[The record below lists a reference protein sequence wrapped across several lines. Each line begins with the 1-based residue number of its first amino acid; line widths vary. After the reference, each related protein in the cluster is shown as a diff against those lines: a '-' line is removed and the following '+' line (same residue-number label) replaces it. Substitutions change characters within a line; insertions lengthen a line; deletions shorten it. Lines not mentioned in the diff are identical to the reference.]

1 MDNKTSTELKRYST
15 QELAEELFLRA
26 VDRDDHA
33 AYGVIVD
40 EYVDVAYQN
49 YTSSAYGPDDDMR
62 KEIWRAMEDA
72 HDRLDEYAWEIVS
85 EAIETAT
92 ER

>member
-1 MDNKTSTELKRYST
+1 MNNKTRTELKRYSN

-26 VDRDDHA
+26 VNRDEHT
-33 AYGVIVD
+33 AYGVITE

-49 YTSSAYGPDDDMR
+49 YTESACGPDDETR
-62 KEIWRAMEDA
+62 EEIWRAMADA
-72 HDRLDEYAWEIVS
+72 CDRLDEYAWEIVS
-85 EAIETAT
+85 EAIETAI